1 MTPIRGIDV
10 SNWQGNI
17 DWEEVKADGI
27 QFAILRAGWGE
38 YASQK
43 DPKFDENYAECKR
56 LGIKIGAFWYSYA
69 ESETDARLEAQ
80 ACMEVI
86 KGKVFEYPIYYD
98 IEEKWMLQK
107 GYSFIN
113 SIIRAWHEELR
124 ARKWYSGLYMSKS
137 YIDNLVDPDLAFKY
151 ALWVAQWYTT
161 ECTYSGDFGMWQYSS
176 EGDIDGIAGNVDCD
190 ICYKPYPDTIINGGW
205 NNNKVSS
212 PAPAKK
218 TNKQIAEEVWQ
229 GKWGNGEDRRKRL
242 AAAGYDYGTIQ
253 KLVDEMANNYAHKD
267 DIRYVVKAGDTLSA
281 IAQKY
286 NTTYQ
291 KIAADNGI
299 KNPNLIY
306 VGQVLK
312 IY

>member
-17 DWEEVKADGI
+17 DWDEVKADGV
-27 QFAILRAGWGE
+27 QFAILRAGWGRL
-38 YASQK
+38 ASQK
-43 DPKFDENYAECKR
+43 DPKFDEYYAECKR
-56 LGIKIGAFWYSYA
+56 LGIKIGAYWYSYA
-69 ESETDARLEAQ
+69 ESEADARLEAQ

-86 KGKVFEYPIYYD
+86 KSKVFEYPIYYD
-98 IEEKWMLQK
+98 VEERSILSR
-107 GYSFIN
+107 GYGFVN
-113 SIIRAWHEELR
+113 SIIRAWHDELR

-137 YIDNLVDPDLAFKY
+137 HIDNLVDPNLAFKY
-151 ALWVAQWYTT
+151 ALWVAQWGTS

-205 NNNKVSS
+205 NNNRVSTPS
-212 PAPAKK
+212 TKK
-218 TNKQIAEEVWQ
+218 SNKQIAEEVWQ
-229 GKWGNGEDRRKRL
+229 GKWGNGEDRRKRR
-242 AAAGYDYGTIQ
+242 AAAGYDYGTVQ

-299 KNPNLIY
+299 KNPDLIY

-312 IY
+312 IC